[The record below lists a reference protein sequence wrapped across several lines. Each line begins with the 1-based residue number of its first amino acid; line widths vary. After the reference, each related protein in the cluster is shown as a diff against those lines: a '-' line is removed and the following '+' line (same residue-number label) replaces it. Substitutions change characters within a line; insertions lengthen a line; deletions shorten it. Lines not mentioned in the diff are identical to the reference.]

1 MERARVGV
9 PSQAKKQ
16 EDRDKFTGESNFDE
30 IMYGLEVERII
41 SGKYLINLVYSL
53 MLLTASLY

>member
-16 EDRDKFTGESNFDE
+16 EDHDKFTGESNFDE

-41 SGKYLINLVYSL
+41 QENI
-53 MLLTASLY
+53 

>member
-16 EDRDKFTGESNFDE
+16 EDHDKFTGESNFDE
-30 IMYGLEVERII
+30 IMYGLEVERIM